1 MYEHN
6 QLFIADSFA
15 ALFTVNGRPTLE
27 RKELEGRY
35 EACEDLAQQ
44 LAGVCMNLQLDD
56 DPSTD
61 AALRQCL
68 EGVHVPSMAGT
79 EAESRWVIRRVAEL
93 LDWPVPGWLASSAR
107 SGSGSLIRNDVPKD

>member
-15 ALFTVNGRPTLE
+15 ALFTVNDRPTLA
-27 RKELEGRY
+27 RKEFEGRY

-56 DPSTD
+56 DASTD
-61 AALRQCL
+61 AALLQCL
-68 EGVHVPSMAGT
+68 GGVRVPSMVGT
-79 EAESRWVIRRVAEL
+79 DAEAQWVIRRVAEL
-93 LDWPVPGWLASSAR
+93 LDWPVPGWGASNA
-107 SGSGSLIRNDVPKD
+107 GI